1 MRKLLLISSFLLIA
15 LQTFSYSPKN
25 AAITITTSKVPFE
38 MKGMTVQEFLLLTPK
53 KYQEITGRR
62 MTFKQKIS
70 FSILKAKL
78 KKQLP
83 DEKVEGK
90 KSNLGLLSLI
100 FGGAAFVLIPI
111 AGIVSIPL
119 AVAAVVLG
127 ILGLGKSKGD
137 TKSIIGLVLGAALLL
152 LFATL
157 LLLATLSIRY

>member
-25 AAITITTSKVPFE
+25 AAITPTTSNVPFE

-53 KYQEITGRR
+53 KYQEITGKR

-100 FGGAAFVLIPI
+100 FGGSAFVLAIIPYI
-111 AGIVSIPL
+111 GLVSIPL
-119 AVAAVVLG
+119 ALAAIVLG
-127 ILGLGKSKGD
+127 ILGLRRKTGD
-137 TKSIIGLVLGAALLL
+137 TKSIIGLVLGGTFLL
-152 LFATL
+152 LFIV
-157 LLLATLSIRY
+157 LLATFSFYF

>member
-1 MRKLLLISSFLLIA
+1 MKKILLISSFLLIA

-25 AAITITTSKVPFE
+25 AAITTTTSNVPFE

-100 FGGAAFVLIPI
+100 FGGGAFLMALIPGVAVI
-111 AGIVSIPL
+111 SFPL
-119 AVAAVVLG
+119 AVAAIVLG
-127 ILGLGKSKGD
+127 ILGLGRKKGD
-137 TKSIIGLVLGAALLL
+137 TKSIIGLVLGSVFLLL
-152 LFATL
+152 SIVAIALFA
-157 LLLATLSIRY
+157 SIW

>member
-25 AAITITTSKVPFE
+25 AAITTTTSNVPFE

-83 DEKVEGK
+83 DEKVDGK

-100 FGGAAFVLIPI
+100 FGGAAFVLIPF
-111 AGIVSIPL
+111 AGILSIPF

-137 TKSIIGLVLGAALLL
+137 TKSIIGLVLGATL
-152 LFATL
+152 LFL
-157 LLLATLSIRY
+157 IGILILVGTLSRKY

>member
-1 MRKLLLISSFLLIA
+1 
-15 LQTFSYSPKN
+15 
-25 AAITITTSKVPFE
+25 

-53 KYQEITGRR
+53 KYQEITGKK

-100 FGGAAFVLIPI
+100 FGGAAFVFALIRGI
-111 AGIVSIPL
+111 AVLSFPL
-119 AVAAVVLG
+119 AIAAIVLG
-127 ILGLGKSKGD
+127 ILGLGKKKGD
-137 TKSIIGLVLGAALLL
+137 TKSIIGLVLGSAFILLGLIALAV
-152 LFATL
+152 FA
-157 LLLATLSIRY
+157 SFY

>member
-25 AAITITTSKVPFE
+25 AAITTTTNNLPIE
-38 MKGMTVQEFLLLTPK
+38 IKGMTVQEFLLLTPK

-90 KSNLGLLSLI
+90 KSNLGLVIIDFWRLCFRSGSYSLYSSSKLSP
-100 FGGAAFVLIPI
+100 GNCCNSVGNSWPGA
-111 AGIVSIPL
+111 
-119 AVAAVVLG
+119 
-127 ILGLGKSKGD
+127 KK
-137 TKSIIGLVLGAALLL
+137 
-152 LFATL
+152 
-157 LLLATLSIRY
+157 R

>member
-25 AAITITTSKVPFE
+25 AAITTTTNNIPLE
-38 MKGMTVQEFLLLTPK
+38 IKGMTVQEFLLLTPK
-53 KYQEITGRR
+53 KYQEITGKK

-100 FGGAAFVLIPI
+100 FGGAAFLTVFISSI
-111 AGIVSIPL
+111 AVISFPL
-119 AVAAVVLG
+119 AVAAIVLG
-127 ILGLGKSKGD
+127 ILGLSKTKGD
-137 TKSIIGLVLGAALLL
+137 TKSIIGLVLGSVFLLL
-152 LFATL
+152 GLAAIAIFA
-157 LLLATLSIRY
+157 SIW

>member
-1 MRKLLLISSFLLIA
+1 MT
-15 LQTFSYSPKN
+15 LQD
-25 AAITITTSKVPFE
+25 
-38 MKGMTVQEFLLLTPK
+38 FLLLTPK

-100 FGGAAFVLIPI
+100 FGGAAFLFI
-111 AGIVSIPL
+111 AIAPIVSIPL

-127 ILGLGKSKGD
+127 ILGLGKNKGD
-137 TKSIIGLVLGAALLL
+137 TKSIIGLVLGGLFLV
-152 LFATL
+152 LFAV
-157 LLLATLSIRY
+157 LAAAFSFHY

>member
-1 MRKLLLISSFLLIA
+1 MRKLLLLSSFLLIA

-25 AAITITTSKVPFE
+25 AAITTTTNNLPIE
-38 MKGMTVQEFLLLTPK
+38 IKGMTVQEFLLLTPK

-137 TKSIIGLVLGAALLL
+137 TKSIIGLVLGGVLLL
-152 LFATL
+152 LFIV
-157 LLLATLSIRY
+157 LLASVSFY

>member
-25 AAITITTSKVPFE
+25 AAITTTTNNVPFE

-137 TKSIIGLVLGAALLL
+137 TKSIIGLVLGAVLLL
-152 LFATL
+152 LFGIL

>member
-1 MRKLLLISSFLLIA
+1 MKKLLLISSFLLIA
-15 LQTFSYSPKN
+15 IQTFSYSPKN
-25 AAITITTSKVPFE
+25 TAKTITNSNVSFKI
-38 MKGMTVQEFLLLTPK
+38 KGMTLQQFLLLTPK
-53 KYQEITGRR
+53 KYQEITGKR

-70 FSILKAKL
+70 FFILKAKL

-100 FGGAAFVLIPI
+100 FGGAAFVFVPI
-111 AGIVSIPL
+111 AAIVSIPL

-137 TKSIIGLVLGAALLL
+137 TKSIIGLVLGATFIL
-152 LFATL
+152 LFVILVATF
-157 LLLATLSIRY
+157 SFHY